1 MLPVS
6 SLPLLVSPKNWVPN
20 GPKCEESTA
29 QQEKVMG
36 SNPVQAKVFFLL
48 KSLLKSTH
56 TIIVCKLNMGEMCD
70 ALIMSCV

>member
-20 GPKCEESTA
+20 GSKCKESSA

-36 SNPVQAKVFFLL
+36 SNPVQAKVFFSPEFSVKEYSHDHRL
-48 KSLLKSTH
+48 
-56 TIIVCKLNMGEMCD
+56 
-70 ALIMSCV
+70 

>member
-6 SLPLLVSPKNWVPN
+6 KNSPKNWVPN

-36 SNPVQAKVFFLL
+36 SNPVQAKGFFSPDISVEEYSHDHRL
-48 KSLLKSTH
+48 
-56 TIIVCKLNMGEMCD
+56 
-70 ALIMSCV
+70 